1 MPPFL
6 IYIVNVVNLAEKESP
21 WRMKES
27 LSIECNYLTIKDS
40 FDEMRHNVNTLIE
53 RSPVII
59 LLLN

>member
-1 MPPFL
+1 
-6 IYIVNVVNLAEKESP
+6 
-21 WRMKES
+21 MKES

-40 FDEMRHNVNTLIE
+40 FDEMIHNVNTLIE